1 MAGIGFALRKLLNKQ
16 SYTGLLQAYAYAGI
30 ISSGP
35 WVLSI
40 VGIMLIGL
48 LSIGVVVPHALIAQ
62 FQVTVTYLFMV
73 SLVVTGLVQLSFT
86 RFVADRI
93 FAKDEAA
100 ILPNFNGLMLVAI
113 GTCLVLGWPVVL
125 LAFNGQTALY
135 KSLFVMGLAIMAAI
149 WVATVFLTGLKHYRA
164 ILLIFLLGYGA
175 TMVLALFFR
184 RYLGMEGLLLGFV
197 IGHFLLLAGM
207 VWLVYRN
214 YHSNRFIAFDI
225 WEKGAMYHSLM
236 ATGFMFN
243 LGVWIDKL
251 IFWYYPGTGQHVI
264 GPLNASV
271 IYDFPIFLS
280 YLTVIPGMAVFLVRI
295 ETDFVE
301 YYTKF
306 YDAVREGATLE
317 YIERMR
323 NHMVYYVQRG
333 LFDIAKIQA
342 ITVLVVFVLGEA
354 LLRWLG
360 ISTLYLPLL
369 YIDVVGAGLQVV
381 MLGILNVMFYLD
393 LRRSVV
399 GLTAMLLLTNAAF
412 SAASI
417 YLGAAWFGYGFAL
430 AMLVTVLVGIWILN
444 RRLEALEF
452 ETFMLQ

>member
-1 MAGIGFALRKLLNKQ
+1 MAGIGFELRKLLAKK
-16 SYTGLLQAYAYAGI
+16 SYTGVLQAYTYAGI
-30 ISSGP
+30 IASGP

-40 VGIMLIGL
+40 LGIMLIGL
-48 LSIGVVVPHALIAQ
+48 LSIGVVVPQALIAQ

-73 SLVVTGLVQLSFT
+73 SLVLTGLVQLSFT

-100 ILPNFNGLMLVAI
+100 ILPNFNGLLMVAI
-113 GTCLVLGWPVVL
+113 ATCVLLAWPVVL
-125 LAFNGQTALY
+125 LGFPSQTALY
-135 KSLFVMGLAIMAAI
+135 KTLFVMGLASLAAL
-149 WVATVFLTGLKHYRA
+149 WVATVFLTGMKHYKA
-164 ILLIFLLGYGA
+164 ILLIFFVGYA
-175 TMVLALFFR
+175 TTMALALFFR

-197 IGHFLLLAGM
+197 AGHFLLLAGM
-207 VWLVYRN
+207 IWLVYRT
-214 YHSNRFIAFDI
+214 YHSDRFIAFDI
-225 WEKGAMYHSLM
+225 WKKGAMYHSLM
-236 ATGFMFN
+236 ATGFFFN
-243 LGVWIDKL
+243 LGVWIDKI
-251 IFWYYPGTGQHVI
+251 IFWYTHGTGQQVI

-342 ITVLVVFVLGEA
+342 ITVLVTFVLGES
-354 LLRWLG
+354 LLNWLG

-369 YIDVVGAGLQVV
+369 YVDVVGAGLQVV

-393 LRRSVV
+393 LRRDVV
-399 GLTAMLLLTNAAF
+399 WLTATLLVTNAAF
-412 SAASI
+412 TTLSI

-430 AMLVTVLVGIWILN
+430 AMLVTVLAGVWILN